1 MSPREE
7 VADVPELTYPEVGA
21 TRDGGRP
28 AGYHHLRHR
37 VRLPDGAFPLAAD
50 AVLGWRLHRAAGVV
64 MRADAPRA
72 APGVRVT
79 PGLGVGPARIWGPTE
94 VVWAVDEPDRA
105 GFGYG
110 TLPGHPEIGEEAFL
124 VTRGADGTWF
134 EVTAFSRP
142 AHWYVRA
149 AGPVTRG
156 FQLGYAWWLGRT
168 LRRLCAGR

>member
-7 VADVPELTYPEVGA
+7 EADVAELTYPEVGA

-37 VRLPDGAFPLAAD
+37 VRLPDGAFPAAAD

-124 VTRGADGTWF
+124 VTRGPDGTWF

-142 AHWYVRA
+142 ARWYVRA

-168 LRRLCAGR
+168 LRRLCASR